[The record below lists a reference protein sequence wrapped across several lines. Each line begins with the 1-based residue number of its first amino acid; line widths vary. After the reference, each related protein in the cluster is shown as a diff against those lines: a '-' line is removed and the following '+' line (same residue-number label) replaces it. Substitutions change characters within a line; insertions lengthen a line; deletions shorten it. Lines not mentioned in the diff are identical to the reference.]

1 MTKRL
6 EPDSFAPL
14 AAHLEPIR
22 HLAQAHQVARLEVFG
37 STVTG
42 HAHECSDVDL
52 LVVFKPLEASE
63 HAQHYFGLKHELE
76 GLLQRQVDLIE
87 LKSLENPYFLR
98 LIEPERRLLY
108 AA

>member
-22 HLAQAHQVARLEVFG
+22 HLAKAHQVARLEVFG

-63 HAQHYFGLKHELE
+63 HAQQCLGEDAAR
-76 GLLQRQVDLIE
+76 QRE
-87 LKSLENPYFLR
+87 WPNRNKKLR
-98 LIEPERRLLY
+98 FVRVQ
-108 AA
+108 AAPRCGSSM